1 MGNLEIFVW
10 QITSKTDGWNKQKLG
25 RLRGCKTKWLSNLE
39 RMSER
44 TDSAVRFGRFEIG
57 EDGVYMYA
65 SKA

>member
-25 RLRGCKTKWLSNLE
+25 RLRGRKTEWLSNLE

-44 TDSAVRFGRFEIG
+44 SDAV
-57 EDGVYMYA
+57 M
-65 SKA
+65 KL